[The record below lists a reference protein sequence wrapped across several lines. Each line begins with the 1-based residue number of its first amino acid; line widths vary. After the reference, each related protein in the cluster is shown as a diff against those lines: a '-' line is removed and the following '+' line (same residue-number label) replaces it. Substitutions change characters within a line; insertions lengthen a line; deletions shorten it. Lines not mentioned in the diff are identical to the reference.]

1 VLLRLITVEATESC
15 RRTEDS
21 GPGTARDGK
30 TVNGV
35 LAQGDNRKASRLSR
49 LAVCSKRI
57 FIAQSQF

>member
-35 LAQGDNRKASRLSR
+35 LAQGDNRNWSRR
-49 LAVCSKRI
+49 P
-57 FIAQSQF
+57 